1 MISLTQPTPGFGR
14 SYARGAAAFGECII
28 FEFNTSGSLITPGAY
43 PILEILVSGATGIAN
58 GTIIKID
65 GIEFIA
71 DDTIADNTA
80 TLINL
85 QGTSLQNAQRLQS
98 ILISNPHFADY
109 YITVSTQGAGHK
121 VTLTGKI
128 QKDAFIT
135 GSNIIPAPLSD
146 AGQAGAAPTFIEG
159 YALVYQVFT
168 RRSNQDVQIYPQL
181 GEWEVI
187 EPTISQSQVTLPIKI
202 EVQNIVSCLLSTV
215 IPFGCFFPQVQS
227 ASQNRAQF
235 WIRYGYRETI
245 NCASV
250 IRGIKE
256 SAKEW
261 LYLAALSPKDY
272 SGLTPYGRGA
282 TPNRYFLTRRCS
294 PCVCRNACDWLY
306 VLIDDYAAGYVGTIT
321 VRTFSSIDGDIYT
334 QFGTS
339 QSITS
344 DNVYAIPA
352 GANTIGVPANHRY
365 YRIELSDSTGR
376 LIRQDFT
383 ITDCDCDMLVY
394 FLNDLGGYD
403 YLQFKKQYS
412 RSIEVD
418 KNVACLHTDCKVQE
432 LKGADYLDYTRKQA
446 KVVTNV
452 KGMESMN
459 LITDWG
465 KDSDCNERLIQS
477 FLMSPQYYLVH
488 PTAIANTFLAAMI
501 ESVKVDKKSNEG
513 KTRLEIDIYVQR
525 EIAGII

>member
-1 MISLTQPTPGFGR
+1 MISLAQPFPGFGR

-28 FEFNTSGSLITPGAY
+28 FEFDTTGSLLAPGAY
-43 PILEILVSGATGIAN
+43 PILEILVGGATGIAN

-71 DDTIADNTA
+71 DDTIIENTA
-80 TLINL
+80 DRINL

-98 ILISNPHFADY
+98 ILVSNPHFSDY
-109 YITVSTQGAGHK
+109 YIAVSPQGAGHK

-128 QKDAFIT
+128 QKDAFAIGT
-135 GSNIIPAPLSD
+135 NIIPAPLSD
-146 AGQAGAAPTFIEG
+146 SGQAGASPQFIEG

-168 RRSNQDVQIYPQL
+168 KKGNNEIQIYPQL

-187 EPTISQSQVTLPIKI
+187 EPTISQSQLTLPIKI
-202 EVQNIVSCLLSTV
+202 EVQNIVSCLLSTS
-215 IPFGCFFPQVQS
+215 IIFGCFSPGIVS

-235 WIRYGYRETI
+235 WIRYAYRETI

-250 IRGIKE
+250 IRGIQE
-256 SAKEW
+256 SEKEW

-272 SGLTPYGRGA
+272 LGLTPYGYGA
-282 TPNRYFLTRRCS
+282 ANRKFLTRRCS
-294 PCVCRNACDWLY
+294 SCVCRNACDWLY
-306 VLIDDYAAGYVGTIT
+306 VLIDDYAGGYVGDIDVYTSISSDGIT
-321 VRTFSSIDGDIYT
+321 YAFFGAVRK
-334 QFGTS
+334 
-339 QSITS
+339 ITS
-344 DNVYAIPA
+344 DDVYAIPA
-352 GANTIGVPANHRY
+352 GAQTLGIPAGIRY
-365 YRIELSDSTGR
+365 YQISLVSSSGT
-376 LIRQDFT
+376 LITQNFE
-383 ITDCDCDMLVY
+383 ITNCDCDMLVY

-412 RSIEVD
+412 RSIDVD
-418 KNVACLHTDCKVQE
+418 KNISCLHADCRVQE
-432 LKGADYLDYTRKQA
+432 LKGADYLDYTRKQT

-459 LITDWG
+459 LISDWG

-488 PTAIANTFLAAMI
+488 PFGPANAFLAAMI
-501 ESVKVDKKSNEG
+501 ESIKVDKKSDEG